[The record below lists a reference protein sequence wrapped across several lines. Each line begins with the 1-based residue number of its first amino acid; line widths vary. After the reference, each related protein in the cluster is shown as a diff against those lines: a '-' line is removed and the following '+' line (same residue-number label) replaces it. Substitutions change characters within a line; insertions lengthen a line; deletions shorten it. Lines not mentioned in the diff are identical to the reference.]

1 MCRFLVQNLFRC
13 AKTGVDNEIKN
24 LLTRCLAA
32 GLEKKVTSAVRK
44 AVPLSIMGPNCRP
57 PLKPLDDTLKP

>member
-24 LLTRCLAA
+24 LLTRCRAA
-32 GLEKKVTSAVRK
+32 GLEKKVTSAV
-44 AVPLSIMGPNCRP
+44 
-57 PLKPLDDTLKP
+57 